1 MKLETIHTFFD
12 KTKTFGIVGVSSNP
26 KKFGRQVYDTLKI
39 KGYNVVPVNP
49 HALLIGE
56 DECYK
61 SILDL
66 PENVERLIFLTSKS
80 VTDNLLYDAS
90 KKGVSHIW
98 VQQMSE
104 TKNTQK
110 IADELNLEIITNHC
124 VFMFTEPKG
133 IHKFHKNILKLF
145 GAFPK

>member
-1 MKLETIHTFFD
+1 MKLEAIHTFFD
-12 KTKTFGIVGVSSNP
+12 KTKTFGIVGVSNNP
-26 KKFGRQVYDTLKI
+26 QKFGRQVYDALKI
-39 KGYNVVPVNP
+39 KGYNVIPINP
-49 HALLIGE
+49 NALLIGE
-56 DECYK
+56 DDCYK

-80 VTDNLLYDAS
+80 ITDNLLYDAS

-133 IHKFHKNILKLF
+133 IHKFHKSILQLF
-145 GAFPK
+145 GALPK